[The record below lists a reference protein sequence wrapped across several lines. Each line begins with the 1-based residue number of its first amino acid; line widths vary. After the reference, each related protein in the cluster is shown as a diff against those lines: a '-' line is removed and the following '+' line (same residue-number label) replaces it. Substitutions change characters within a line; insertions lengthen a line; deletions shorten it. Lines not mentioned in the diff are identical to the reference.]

1 MRNSKKKQRLFITL
15 SIIGTIIIIGCFI
28 WSMQINL
35 SKLSVPSD
43 TSAITESIPS
53 AIEETSKEGQELLE
67 TLQADLEQINN
78 ESGNNSE
85 ETEITTPQTSP

>member
-1 MRNSKKKQRLFITL
+1 MKNSKKKQRLFITL
-15 SIIGTIIIIGCFI
+15 SVIGTIIIIGCFI

-43 TSAITESIPS
+43 TPAITESIPS
-53 AIEETSKEGQELLE
+53 AIEETSKEGKELLE

-85 ETEITTPQTSP
+85 EIEITTPQTSP